1 MDLEEGCARPSQA
14 SDGCRVFAWA
24 GVRFERP
31 AGWETGHLGKDHGWL
46 EADFQPVLE
55 FKTAV
60 IRGRFSFRRQL
71 KQLARNSSLRL
82 EPSDLPP
89 TWRPLLKAFHTSGF
103 RWQGPRLGGDG
114 LVIHCPVCRRAT
126 LLQFYR
132 TGGAQTQAQLKV
144 LGSFDD
150 HGAAR
155 RPSLAVYD
163 IQATVPEHLPLV
175 RFRFESGR
183 FELVFG
189 DRRSQLTLWRWSP
202 ADTALRHH
210 GDSLLAFARRN
221 GLPAGAFSSEP
232 GRSFSRGLEWRW
244 PSARRRWR
252 ERLPPPFRRRLAP
265 NAFRIWHRQASNRIL
280 AARGDGLIDY
290 DIFREV
296 CRSYATVR

>member
-1 MDLEEGCARPSQA
+1 MDLEARCARPHQA
-14 SDGCRVFAWA
+14 SDGRRVFAWA
-24 GVRFERP
+24 GLRFERP
-31 AGWETGHLGKDHGWL
+31 AGWETGQLGKDHGWL

-60 IRGRFSFRRQL
+60 VRGHFSFRRQL
-71 KQLARNSSLRL
+71 KQLTRSTSLRL
-82 EPSDLPP
+82 EPSDLPAA
-89 TWRPLLKAFHTSGF
+89 WRPLLKAFNTRGF

-114 LVIHCPVCRRAT
+114 LIIHCPDCRRAT

-132 TGGAQTQAQLKV
+132 TGAAEPQARLKV

-155 RPSLAVYD
+155 RPSVAVYD
-163 IQATVPEHLPLV
+163 IQATVPEQLPLV

-189 DRRSQLTLWRWSP
+189 DRRSQLTLWRWSR
-202 ADTALRHH
+202 ADAALRQH

-221 GLPAGAFSSEP
+221 GRPADVGASGP
-232 GRSFSRGLEWRW
+232 ARSLGQGLEWRW
-244 PSARRRWR
+244 PAVRRRWR
-252 ERLPPPFRRRLAP
+252 NRRPPPFRRRLAP
-265 NAFRIWHRQASNRIL
+265 NVFRIWHCQASNRIL
-280 AARGDGLIDY
+280 AARGDGLMDY

-296 CRSYATVR
+296 CRSYAIVS